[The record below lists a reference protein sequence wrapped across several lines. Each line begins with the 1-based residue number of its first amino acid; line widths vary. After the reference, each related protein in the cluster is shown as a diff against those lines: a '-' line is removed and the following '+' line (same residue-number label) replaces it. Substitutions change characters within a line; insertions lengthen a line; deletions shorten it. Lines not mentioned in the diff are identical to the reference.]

1 MEQVW
6 SVYDVEQRIWIIR
19 IGTCLD
25 WHMRIQ
31 WDFFTSTPQG
41 FPCSS
46 LHILALS
53 LHCVLTVITCLHSPW
68 RNTHRRWWQDQDDQ
82 PLCVFS
88 KWRSWN
94 HPKLCSGSIRPGKN
108 ARVLDPKALNEV
120 AGKELPIT
128 GPDGFFKCGQIHS
141 CIPSGT
147 ESIKYQTFVPLSTR
161 LQVSTASGFLLHS
174 HPNFLEKTVLLL
186 LIILRLPIPFDP
198 LFLLQTSCGHTW
210 ACMKEQLLWLSS
222 QCFL

>member
-108 ARVLDPKALNEV
+108 ARVLDL
-120 AGKELPIT
+120 
-128 GPDGFFKCGQIHS
+128 C
-141 CIPSGT
+141 
-147 ESIKYQTFVPLSTR
+147 
-161 LQVSTASGFLLHS
+161 LQ
-174 HPNFLEKTVLLL
+174 
-186 LIILRLPIPFDP
+186 P
-198 LFLLQTSCGHTW
+198 LFLFFS
-210 ACMKEQLLWLSS
+210 LLYPMYGFDLIFPGVMVPLLKCFWLSCLS
-222 QCFL
+222 MSTLIFLLL